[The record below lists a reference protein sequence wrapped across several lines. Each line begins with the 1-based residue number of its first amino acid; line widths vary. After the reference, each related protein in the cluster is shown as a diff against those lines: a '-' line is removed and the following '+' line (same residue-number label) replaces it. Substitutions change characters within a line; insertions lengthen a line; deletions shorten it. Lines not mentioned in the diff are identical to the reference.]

1 MLLLHLWAT
10 KCILIIFYF
19 ILTYGVHIYYFKMIM
34 RYWPIFF
41 VFPSNTELSK
51 YKKILRT
58 IKQHSYVYI
67 IICILMYIY
76 KKF

>member
-1 MLLLHLWAT
+1 MHPHITLLYT
-10 KCILIIFYF
+10 
-19 ILTYGVHIYYFKMIM
+19 LTYGVHVYFKMIM

-41 VFPSNTELSK
+41 VSLSNTELSK

-67 IICILMYIY
+67 IIICILMYIY

>member
-1 MLLLHLWAT
+1 
-10 KCILIIFYF
+10 
-19 ILTYGVHIYYFKMIM
+19 MIM

-41 VFPSNTELSK
+41 MFHSNTELSK

-67 IICILMYIY
+67 IIICILMYIY